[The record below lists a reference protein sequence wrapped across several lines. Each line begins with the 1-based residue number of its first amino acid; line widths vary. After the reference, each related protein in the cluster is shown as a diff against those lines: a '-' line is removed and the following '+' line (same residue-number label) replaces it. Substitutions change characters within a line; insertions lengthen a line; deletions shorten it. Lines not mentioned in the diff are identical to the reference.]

1 MPVDNLSA
9 ERPIR
14 LAEAEREL
22 LLGIASGM
30 RTEALAA
37 EVGLTTRGTEDRLRR
52 TRGKLKSRTTVEA
65 AAKAVA
71 LGLIL

>member
-1 MPVDNLSA
+1 
-9 ERPIR
+9 
-14 LAEAEREL
+14 
-22 LLGIASGM
+22 M

-37 EVGLTTRGTEDRLRR
+37 EVGLTTRGTEDRIKR
-52 TRGKLKSRTTVEA
+52 TRDKLKSRTTVEA